1 MEGAVLDPSAE
12 SDTDVLSRGEMQIV
26 GHFVHGSNYTFLA
39 NLKLGSRQVQAVYKP
54 IRGENP
60 LWDFPNRTLAKREV
74 AAFELSEWLGWH
86 LVPPTVFRRSASLGA
101 GSLQLFIEHDPNR
114 HYFTLTQ
121 SEIQLLKPVAL
132 FDVIVNNADR
142 KGSHLIFDS
151 LDRMWCIDHGL
162 CFNREEKLRTVI
174 WDFAGE
180 PIPLSLLEDLSRAR
194 APLIRD
200 GELFNRLHSYLS
212 IAEIQALEKRI
223 SAVIAAPYF
232 PFLPPGRRAI
242 PYPPL

>member
-1 MEGAVLDPSAE
+1 VLDPSAE

-151 LDRMWCIDHGL
+151 LDGCGVSI
-162 CFNREEKLRTVI
+162 TVSVSI
-174 WDFAGE
+174 ERKNCAPSSGIAGE
-180 PIPLSLLEDLSRAR
+180 PIPLSLLGG
-194 APLIRD
+194 PLPCPC
-200 GELFNRLHSYLS
+200 RL
-212 IAEIQALEKRI
+212 
-223 SAVIAAPYF
+223 
-232 PFLPPGRRAI
+232 
-242 PYPPL
+242 